1 MEIEVDDDLL
11 RTVASG
17 GQMDYG
23 LWPALSQGI
32 ITRLDKIVHNDF
44 PIPKLPRPNQHI
56 YAPGQLHPRLL
67 SPLPSSSIDPPSS
80 RPSSQDADKEN
91 QPTIPNPTLAS
102 RPAVADSN
110 AAATTSAAAPPPQPP
125 QPAPNSLPAQ
135 IEAMVVEINA
145 VLSSFPKYP
154 PHTIQ
159 RLAELVLEPRRH
171 YRHLASYL
179 HAVDRVVHVTSGA
192 NVYPLPPAI
201 PDASAMT
208 LLSSGGP
215 NGSGGPHDPAA
226 AVSWGNSTNSVAS
239 TVGTDEALGG
249 ALLTPIPWL
258 TRRPSPGSASPA
270 SSSGG
275 GGPAEIR
282 TEHTETIDGPNGV
295 GSIETVSVSVNGIP
309 SMGARNNGGGSNSPS
324 SAGPGPGP
332 GPGSNSA
339 APRAITQGELL
350 RQEQEQGVVPALQ
363 IARQAEEA
371 HHAAAL
377 RAAAAAG
384 PGGGPNHSPEKQHA
398 AAAAAAAAVAG
409 ATQSHHHH
417 HHHLS
422 GSAAAE
428 DLEGEGEGEGEEE
441 TPHARGPEEI
451 GVDDLGPQSVTTSFV
466 GPGIEMQGIDVEA
479 AVGRRAEPRDN
490 TSPPPAL
497 EEEDVAVEEAPSSA
511 TVEAE
516 NAAAA
521 ADDDAASETSTTSH
535 AKRDANEELEGVASK
550 KIKEGEGDVATAGE
564 ATRPQAEEE
573 SKEAAEESAEEAKPA
588 EEKQAKKDDESAAEA
603 GTTTSEDPKT
613 E

>member
-44 PIPKLPRPNQHI
+44 PIPKLPPPNQHI

-110 AAATTSAAAPPPQPP
+110 AAATTSAAPPPPPP

-270 SSSGG
+270 SSNGG

-309 SMGARNNGGGSNSPS
+309 SMGARNNNGGSGSNSPSPS
-324 SAGPGPGP
+324 SAGPGPG
-332 GPGSNSA
+332 SNSNSVA
-339 APRAITQGELL
+339 TRGITQGELL

-398 AAAAAAAAVAG
+398 AAAAAAAAG
-409 ATQSHHHH
+409 ANSQS

-428 DLEGEGEGEGEEE
+428 DLEGEGEEEE
-441 TPHARGPEEI
+441 EMPHARGPEEI

-490 TSPPPAL
+490 TPPPAV
-497 EEEDVAVEEAPSSA
+497 EEDVAVEEAPPAS
-511 TVEAE
+511 EAE
-516 NAAAA
+516 NAA

-550 KIKEGEGDVATAGE
+550 KIKEGEGDVVTAGE
-564 ATRPQAEEE
+564 ATGPQAEEE
-573 SKEAAEESAEEAKPA
+573 SKEAAAAGKSAEKPA
-588 EEKQAKKDDESAAEA
+588 EEEQAKKDDESTAEA